1 KKFLKILKKI
11 NQNEIALNDFMIFFQ
26 IENEKFK
33 PILGYVSYK
42 LVNDPEIH
50 CTFINGKM

>member
-1 KKFLKILKKI
+1 ILKKI